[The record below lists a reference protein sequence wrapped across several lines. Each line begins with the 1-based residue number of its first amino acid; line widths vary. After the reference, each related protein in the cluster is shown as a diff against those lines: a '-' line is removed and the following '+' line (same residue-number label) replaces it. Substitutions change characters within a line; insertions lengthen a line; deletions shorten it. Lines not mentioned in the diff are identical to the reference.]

1 MMSPC
6 FIKHGKKLLDTG
18 VIDEERLNR
27 SVRRILDLKEKVG
40 MLDNPYGA
48 ADEALAAELF
58 LSDEHRAVCRDA
70 AVRSAVLLK
79 NDGVLPLSE
88 DIGKVA
94 VIGPHAKSGMIG
106 FWSCRGRADEAVSV
120 YDGISA
126 VLGEDRL
133 VYAKGANGEVREK
146 SDAVMIKEAADAAYL
161 LAAALRYFCAQE
173 LFVPQLFA
181 TKAWFAQ
188 VDTEFFSFLSGC
200 DENGFNPMWFGGE
213 EDYNDNDTNVEIY
226 RRLRQKE
233 KLSVVMCRLLHDAQ
247 MTGEC
252 RERYHSF
259 LRSLLLDGEAE
270 VLWQF
275 LAGQYAENSG
285 LISVLTESGCVSAQ
299 NREAVLQ
306 RLSGIGAEGKALL
319 LTWYTGQ
326 TGNGD
331 FFGEMEL

>member
-1 MMSPC
+1 MLEDLRASGLTEIAPKAYLSRKDIEELVLPDTIEEIGNWAFAHM
-6 FIKHGKKLLDTG
+6 KKLR
-18 VIDEERLNR
+18 RLVVPCR
-27 SVRRILDLKEKVG
+27 EIRLGKEVFKG
-40 MLDNPYGA
+40 C
-48 ADEALAAELF
+48 EALEQVCIESWQAECGV
-58 LSDEHRAVCRDA
+58 ERCR
-70 AVRSAVLLK
+70 K
-79 NDGVLPLSE
+79 
-88 DIGKVA
+88 
-94 VIGPHAKSGMIG
+94 
-106 FWSCRGRADEAVSV
+106 
-120 YDGISA
+120 
-126 VLGEDRL
+126 
-133 VYAKGANGEVREK
+133 
-146 SDAVMIKEAADAAYL
+146 KEAADAAYL

-173 LFVPQLFA
+173 LFVPQSFA
-181 TKAWFAQ
+181 TQAWFAQ
-188 VDTEFFSFLSGC
+188 VDTEFFYFLSGC

-233 KLSVVMCRLLHDAQ
+233 KLSVIMCRLLHDAQ

-331 FFGEMEL
+331 FFGEIEL

>member
-1 MMSPC
+1 MLEDLRASGLTEIAPKAYLSRKDIEELVLPDTIEEIGNWAFAHM
-6 FIKHGKKLLDTG
+6 KKLR
-18 VIDEERLNR
+18 RLVVPCR
-27 SVRRILDLKEKVG
+27 EIRLGKEVFKG
-40 MLDNPYGA
+40 C
-48 ADEALAAELF
+48 EALEQVCIE
-58 LSDEHRAVCRDA
+58 SRQPGCGVERHR
-70 AVRSAVLLK
+70 
-79 NDGVLPLSE
+79 E
-88 DIGKVA
+88 
-94 VIGPHAKSGMIG
+94 
-106 FWSCRGRADEAVSV
+106 
-120 YDGISA
+120 
-126 VLGEDRL
+126 
-133 VYAKGANGEVREK
+133 
-146 SDAVMIKEAADAAYL
+146 KEAADAAYL
-161 LAAALRYFCAQE
+161 LAAALRYFGAQE

-181 TKAWFAQ
+181 TQDWFAQ
-188 VDTEFFSFLSGC
+188 VDTEFLNFLSGC

-247 MTGEC
+247 MTVEC

-331 FFGEMEL
+331 FFGEIEL